1 MDTDAVQLR
10 VDAHARV
17 ERARTDVK
25 KRAAASSD
33 RAPAAAPAAAAP
45 AAAAPKAAAPKAAAP
60 AAAAPAAAAPAAEA
74 VVQIETRTSSVDEDE
89 WVMRT

>member
-60 AAAAPAAAAPAAEA
+60 AAAAPAAEA

>member
-10 VDAHARV
+10 ADAHARV

-25 KRAAASSD
+25 KRATACSG
-33 RAPAAAPAAAAP
+33 APAAAPA
-45 AAAAPKAAAPKAAAP
+45 AAAP